1 MRPQPVEPAP
11 AATPV
16 APLPKAVAASP
27 EATCAGRNPL
37 AYFVCMERECL
48 RTELNANQHPD
59 CRKWRASRP
68 NDTPTY

>member
-1 MRPQPVEPAP
+1 
-11 AATPV
+11 
-16 APLPKAVAASP
+16 
-27 EATCAGRNPL
+27 
-37 AYFVCMERECL
+37 MERECL